1 MEHLLK
7 HRSLSALQFSEFRYY
22 IIARFFFIMVL
33 TMQAT
38 LIGWEVFAITR
49 DPFSIGLIGLVEFV
63 PAVVMAIYSGYII
76 DRTDKK
82 RLLHWSIAGNLALTV
97 LFTYITSKHALET
110 FDRTFILIS
119 IYCIAFLTGVARAF
133 SGPTS
138 FALVSALIPKEHLPN
153 AISWHSSSWQIAA
166 VSGPAIGGLL
176 YGEAGITFAFGI
188 MIAMLLTSVVVLFFI
203 SPKPPT
209 GNIDREPMLQSIQK
223 GFRFVWNTKEI
234 LGVLSLDL
242 FAVFFGGATAL
253 LPYFSDVILGAGPE
267 GLGILRAAPGLGA
280 IIVLLTM
287 NFMPMKKN
295 QGRTML
301 LCVGGFGLCMTLFGL
316 SESFWLSF
324 GVLIL
329 SGILDGIS
337 VIVRST
343 ILQLKTPDE
352 MKGRVSALN
361 SIFIISSNELG
372 AFESGFA
379 ARIMGVVPSVVFGG
393 LMTVSIVA
401 FTWFKVPR
409 IRKVSY

>member
-188 MIAMLLTSVVVLFFI
+188 MTKRSLI
-203 SPKPPT
+203 SPKVVYLT
-209 GNIDREPMLQSIQK
+209 L
-223 GFRFVWNTKEI
+223 
-234 LGVLSLDL
+234 LSPVICYGLKFYSADL
-242 FAVFFGGATAL
+242 FGAYQFGN
-253 LPYFSDVILGAGPE
+253 E
-267 GLGILRAAPGLGA
+267 
-280 IIVLLTM
+280 M
-287 NFMPMKKN
+287 
-295 QGRTML
+295 
-301 LCVGGFGLCMTLFGL
+301 
-316 SESFWLSF
+316 
-324 GVLIL
+324 LIL
-329 SGILDGIS
+329 NGLITFTLLFFLS
-337 VIVRST
+337 
-343 ILQLKTPDE
+343 KTTPH
-352 MKGRVSALN
+352 AIAN
-361 SIFIISSNELG
+361 
-372 AFESGFA
+372 
-379 ARIMGVVPSVVFGG
+379 
-393 LMTVSIVA
+393 
-401 FTWFKVPR
+401 
-409 IRKVSY
+409 

>member
-188 MIAMLLTSVVVLFFI
+188 MIVMLLTSVVVLFFI

-242 FAVFFGGATAL
+242 FAVFFWWGHSIIAL
-253 LPYFSDVILGAGPE
+253 LFRCHFRCWSRRFRHPQSRTRTGSHHRTAHHELYAHEEKSRQNHAVVCGRFRIVHDLIWIV
-267 GLGILRAAPGLGA
+267 GIFLAFVWSFDFIGHFGWHQCHCSVHHFA
-280 IIVLLTM
+280 IENT
-287 NFMPMKKN
+287 
-295 QGRTML
+295 R
-301 LCVGGFGLCMTLFGL
+301 
-316 SESFWLSF
+316 
-324 GVLIL
+324 
-329 SGILDGIS
+329 
-337 VIVRST
+337 
-343 ILQLKTPDE
+343 
-352 MKGRVSALN
+352 
-361 SIFIISSNELG
+361 
-372 AFESGFA
+372 
-379 ARIMGVVPSVVFGG
+379 
-393 LMTVSIVA
+393 
-401 FTWFKVPR
+401 
-409 IRKVSY
+409 